1 MFQYMASGKPIVCN
15 VDIMYSVIV
24 GKNIGVCHDM
34 KDARDYADAIKSIL
48 DLPKAEY
55 DAMCE
60 RAREAVKEYDYPYLT
75 KQMVD
80 VIKKI
85 ENAQ

>member
-1 MFQYMASGKPIVCN
+1 MESDEA
-15 VDIMYSVIV
+15 
-24 GKNIGVCHDM
+24 
-34 KDARDYADAIKSIL
+34 YAEAFKSIIE
-48 DLPKAEY
+48 LPKAEY

-85 ENAQ
+85 ENAR